1 MPRMRKEDGTAS
13 KHAKTASSDVLLTY
27 DENDSSAG
35 ISCGEIFSTDAQMHA
50 AVCEAGLHPD

>member
-1 MPRMRKEDGTAS
+1 MRKEDGTAS